1 MLSIGRLGVATGA
14 EYYLET
20 VANSVDDYYLG
31 HGEAPG
37 RWIGATAEQLG
48 LRGEVNADQLRNLLA
63 GFSPG
68 GDPLGI
74 QLRTDRRPGYDLTF
88 SAPKGVSLLWAFSS
102 DQIRG
107 EITEAHDRAVVAVLD
122 QLGKEASFARR
133 GASGQTLIE
142 AKGFIG
148 AAFRHR
154 TSRAL
159 DPQLHTHVVV
169 PNLVQGADGRWS
181 APDGRHLYAW
191 KKTAGTLYQSALR
204 SELAPLGLAWEVRRN
219 GLSEL
224 ADLRKPIL
232 RAFSKRR
239 VEIEAAME
247 TRGVTSAQ
255 AGERAALATRATK
268 PVGVL
273 PTDLLRE
280 EWTAQLAQIQLP
292 AGQGGTRSALPRDL
306 IMETVGNFR
315 PLPPQPNQLEAVFS
329 ILAGEARVSLDD
341 WELDERVILEH
352 GGAGNRVMP
361 LALLSSTF
369 ARREAMAAL
378 ARAFDVTPD
387 EAAALTDQFLE
398 RSSIVRVRAEPETG
412 RDAEMD
418 YERMRTTN
426 GAPVRVTIGDQ
437 RFTTTELLAAEERI
451 VETATRLTRVHMA
464 TVAPGLVAEVAE
476 HHPHLDGEQL
486 DGVRKLLT
494 SGNGVDLVIGQAGTG
509 KSTMLRAA
517 RVGWEAAGMK
527 VIGAAVAAR
536 TAADLEAGTG
546 IPSSSLAQILAD
558 LKRGG
563 ELTNKHVIVVD
574 EASLVGTRAL
584 DELCNRA
591 SSAWA
596 KVVLVGDN
604 RQISSIDAGGALRT
618 LANEMGDHVV
628 TLTTNRRQAGD
639 DQAWE
644 REALA
649 ALRDGEISPAVQAYL
664 EHGRVTLAGTIDEA
678 RQRLIDDWWAVHRD
692 HTTAIMAVRRVDV
705 ATLNELA
712 RARRQAGGELGRE
725 LVMGEKAF
733 SVGDRVIFERNQRVQ
748 GADEHNRVAREETVR
763 IRNGTF
769 ATVVGVVDPAGERE
783 LVDARTREGDVA
795 LGRGI
800 DQGDVARG
808 RGTDQGD
815 VAHQDRA
822 AQGDVARAVGLVVTL
837 DDGRRVVLPVEYVST
852 STSLGYALTVFRS
865 QGITVDHAFGL
876 AGAGLSQEAGYT
888 QLSRGRLSNNL
899 YVASSD
905 NPRWEIGHYAEDRA
919 LRDQMDELRTSLSHS
934 EEQRMARDNLPSWPT
949 IDPDQLDAAYRQ
961 FDQLGRALTTTAPI
975 GVLQELLEHRRL
987 EQEAEQAGRVDG
999 EVRKET
1005 GQLALL
1011 HAYRQVWITEH
1022 REDFN
1027 TWARLDDAL
1036 RRHEY
1041 RLGQAAAYSRPEHV
1055 TSLLGPVPT
1064 SPTDTERWQTAAG
1077 AIEAYR
1083 SRWEITGEQTLGPEP
1098 TGPEQRS
1105 HWSRTVATV
1114 GDTGFFG
1121 SERSA
1126 GAGPEHEDLAFHW
1139 RDVENAERRHEQEEY
1154 KKRFPDPELTR
1165 HRHRDRDDD
1174 DRSVDRLSS
1183 RDRGGGFGR

>member
-37 RWIGATAEQLG
+37 RWIGATAEQLE
-48 LRGEVNADQLRNLLA
+48 LTGEVDADQLRNLLA
-63 GFSPG
+63 GFSPQ
-68 GDPLGI
+68 GDPLGSR
-74 QLRTDRRPGYDLTF
+74 LRPDRRPGYDLTF

-102 DQIRG
+102 DQTRM

-122 QLGKEASFARR
+122 QLSREASFARR
-133 GASGQTLIE
+133 GANGHTLIE
-142 AKGFIG
+142 ANGFIG

-154 TSRAL
+154 TSRAG

-169 PNLVQGADGRWS
+169 PNLVQGVDGRWS

-204 SELAPLGLAWEVRRN
+204 NELAPLGLAWEVRRN

-247 TRGVTSAQ
+247 TRGVTSAR
-255 AGERAALATRATK
+255 AGEQAALATRAAK
-268 PVGVL
+268 PDGAL
-273 PTDLLRE
+273 PTDVLRE
-280 EWTAQLAQIQLP
+280 GWIAQLAEIQLP
-292 AGQGGTRSALPRDL
+292 DGRGGTRPALPQDL

-329 ILAGEARVSLDD
+329 ILAGEAKVSLDD
-341 WELDERVILEH
+341 WDLDERVILEH

-369 ARREAMAAL
+369 TRREAMAAL
-378 ARAFDVTPD
+378 ARAFDVTSD
-387 EAAALTDQFLE
+387 EAVALTDQFLE
-398 RSSIVRVRAEPETG
+398 RSSIVRVRAEPEPG
-412 RDAEMD
+412 RDVAVE

-426 GAPVRVTIGDQ
+426 GALVPVTSGDQ
-437 RFTTTELLAAEERI
+437 RYTTTELLAAEERI
-451 VETATRLTRVHMA
+451 VETATRLTRVNMA
-464 TVAPGLVAEVAE
+464 TVTPGLVAEVAE

-494 SGNGVDLVIGQAGTG
+494 SGNGVDLIIGQAGTG

-584 DELCNRA
+584 DELCDRA
-591 SSAWA
+591 RSAWA

-618 LANEMGDHVV
+618 LARELGDHVV
-628 TLTTNRRQAGD
+628 TLTTNRRQAGA

-649 ALRDGEISPAVQAYL
+649 ALRDGEVGMAVQAYL
-664 EHGRVTLAGTIDEA
+664 DHGRVTLAGTIDEA
-678 RQRLIDDWWAVHRD
+678 RQRLIDDWWAVQRD

-705 ATLNELA
+705 ATLNQLA
-712 RARRQAGGELGRE
+712 RARRQVGGELGRE
-725 LVMGEKAF
+725 LVVGEKTF

-748 GADEHNRVAREETVR
+748 AIDEHDRTTREETVR

-769 ATVVGVVDPAGERE
+769 ATVVRSIDPTVMHERAE
-783 LVDARTREGDVA
+783 ALAREGDVA
-795 LGRGI
+795 RDRGTDQGDGARDRET
-800 DQGDVARG
+800 DQGDVAR
-808 RGTDQGD
+808 DQGD
-815 VAHQDRA
+815 VGHAT
-822 AQGDVARAVGLVVTL
+822 GLVVTL
-837 DDGRRVVLPVEYVST
+837 DDGRRVILPTEYVQS

-919 LRDQMDELRTSLSHS
+919 LRDQMDELRISLSHS
-934 EEQRMARDNLPSWPT
+934 QEQRMARDNLPSWPT

-961 FDQLGRALTTTAPI
+961 FDKLGHQLVSQAPTSI
-975 GVLQELLEHRRL
+975 VHEWI
-987 EQEAEQAGRVDG
+987 EQLRVEREAEREGRVVDA

-1005 GQLALL
+1005 ERLALL
-1011 HAYRQVWITEH
+1011 HACRESWITEH
-1022 REDFN
+1022 RGDIN
-1027 TWARLDDAL
+1027 TLARLDDAL

-1041 RLGQAAAYSRPEHV
+1041 RLGQAATYGGPEHV

-1064 SPTDTERWQTAAG
+1064 SLTETERWQTAAG

-1083 SRWEITGEQTLGPEP
+1083 SRWGIIVKESLGAEP
-1098 TGPEQRS
+1098 TDPEQRA

-1121 SERSA
+1121 GDRST
-1126 GAGPEHEDLAFHW
+1126 GTGPEHEDLASHW
-1139 RDVENAERRHEQEEY
+1139 RNLEKAERRHEREEY
-1154 KKRFPDPELTR
+1154 EKRHPTPEPT
-1165 HRHRDRDDD
+1165 RHRDRDDD
-1174 DRSVDRLSS
+1174 RRRDRSTG
-1183 RDRGGGFGR
+1183 RDRGGGFGL

>member
-37 RWIGATAEQLG
+37 RWIGATADQLG
-48 LRGEVNADQLRNLLA
+48 LTGEVNADQLRNLLA
-63 GFSPG
+63 GLSPEG
-68 GDPLGI
+68 VSLGM

-102 DQIRG
+102 DQIRS

-133 GASGQTLIE
+133 GAKGQTLIE
-142 AKGFIG
+142 ANGFIG

-154 TSRAL
+154 TSRAG

-169 PNLVQGADGRWS
+169 PNLVQGSDGRWS

-204 SELAPLGLAWEVRRN
+204 TELIPLGLAWEVRRN

-224 ADLRKPIL
+224 ADLRKSIL

-239 VEIEAAME
+239 VDIEAAME
-247 TRGVTSAQ
+247 TRGVSSAR
-255 AGERAALATRATK
+255 AGERAALATRAAK
-268 PVGVL
+268 PDGAL
-273 PTDLLRE
+273 PTDVLRE
-280 EWTAQLAQIQLP
+280 EWTAQLAEIQLP
-292 AGQGGTRSALPRDL
+292 DGRGGKRSALPRDL
-306 IMETVGNFR
+306 IMETVGNNR
-315 PLPPQPNQLEAVFS
+315 PLPPRPDQLEAVFS

-341 WELDERVILEH
+341 WELDERVVLEH
-352 GGAGNRVMP
+352 GGAGNRLMP
-361 LALLSSTF
+361 LTLLSSTF
-369 ARREAMAAL
+369 TRREAMAAL
-378 ARAFDVTPD
+378 ARAFDVTPE
-387 EAAALTDQFLE
+387 EAVALTGQFLE

-412 RDAEMD
+412 RDAAMS
-418 YERMRTTN
+418 YERMRTKG
-426 GAPVRVTIGDQ
+426 GAMVPVTSGDQ

-451 VETATRLTRVHMA
+451 VETATKLTKANMGKVGRVLA
-464 TVAPGLVAEVAE
+464 SEVVDR
-476 HHPHLDGEQL
+476 HPHLDREQA
-486 DGVRKLLT
+486 DGVEKLLI
-494 SGNGVDLVIGQAGTG
+494 SGNGIDLVIGQAGTG

-517 RVGWEAAGMK
+517 RLGWEAAGMK

-563 ELTNKHVIVVD
+563 QLTNEHVVVVD

-584 DELCNRA
+584 DDLCVRA
-591 SSAWA
+591 RAARA

-604 RQISSIDAGGALRT
+604 RQISSIDAGGAVRT
-618 LANEMGDHVV
+618 LANELGDHVV

-649 ALRDGEISPAVQAYL
+649 ALRGGEVGVAVQAYL
-664 EHGRVTLAGTIDEA
+664 DHGRVTLAATIDEA

-705 ATLNELA
+705 AELNELA
-712 RARRQAGGELGRE
+712 RARRQEGGELGRE
-725 LVMGEKAF
+725 FVVGEKAF
-733 SVGDRVIFERNQRVQ
+733 SVGDRVIFERNQRVRA
-748 GADEHNRVAREETVR
+748 ADGHDRTTGGDTVR

-769 ATVVGVVDPAGERE
+769 ATVVGAIEVERE
-783 LVDARTREGDVA
+783 HERVDALAREDDRQGDVGRRAEMSQGYVAQRARSVEGDV
-795 LGRGI
+795 
-800 DQGDVARG
+800 Q
-808 RGTDQGD
+808 
-815 VAHQDRA
+815 RA
-822 AQGDVARAVGLVVTL
+822 AGLVVTL
-837 DDGRRVVLPVEYVST
+837 DDGQRVVLPAEYVRT
-852 STSLGYALTVFRS
+852 STSLGYALTVFQS

-899 YVASSD
+899 YVASAD
-905 NPRWEIGHYAEDRA
+905 NPRWEIGHHAEDRQ
-919 LRDQMDELRTSLSHS
+919 LRDQMDELVSSLSNS
-934 EEQRMARDNLPSWPT
+934 FEQRMARDSLANWTT
-949 IDPDQLDAAYRQ
+949 IDADRLAAAYTRL
-961 FDQLGRALTTTAPI
+961 DQLGHDLTSQAPHDFGPSLDRQHRRELIAEYEGRAVDPRDQNWTQ
-975 GVLQELLEHRRL
+975 VLEWAQGYREEWLSEHRQEIL
-987 EQEAEQAGRVDG
+987 EW
-999 EVRKET
+999 T
-1005 GQLALL
+1005 
-1011 HAYRQVWITEH
+1011 
-1022 REDFN
+1022 
-1027 TWARLDDAL
+1027 RLDDAV

-1055 TSLLGPVPT
+1055 TRLLGPVPT
-1064 SPTDTERWQTAAG
+1064 SLTDTERWQAAAG
-1077 AIEAYR
+1077 SIEAYR
-1083 SRWEITGEQTLGPEP
+1083 SRWEIHGEQTLGPEP
-1098 TGPEQRS
+1098 TDPAQRA
-1105 HWSRTVATV
+1105 HWSRTVAAL

-1121 SERSA
+1121 EERTTV
-1126 GAGPEHEDLAFHW
+1126 AGPEHDHLASHW
-1139 RDVENAERRHEQEEY
+1139 HGIEAAERKQEREAY
-1154 KKRFPDPELTR
+1154 EALHPTPSPSRGW
-1165 HRHRDRDDD
+1165 DRDDGWGYD
-1174 DRSVDRLSS
+1174 DGYGYDNAYG
-1183 RDRGGGFGR
+1183 RDDDYGYGL

>member
-1 MLSIGRLGVATGA
+1 VLSIGRLGVATGA

-48 LRGEVNADQLRNLLA
+48 LTGEVNADQLRNLLA
-63 GFSPG
+63 GLSPG
-68 GDPLGI
+68 GVSLGM
-74 QLRTDRRPGYDLTF
+74 QLRVDRRPGYDLTF

-102 DQIRG
+102 DQIRS

-133 GASGQTLIE
+133 GANGQALIE
-142 AKGFIG
+142 ANGFIG

-154 TSRAL
+154 TSRAG

-169 PNLVQGADGRWS
+169 PNLVQGTDGRWS

-204 SELAPLGLAWEVRRN
+204 SELAPLGLAWEVRCN

-239 VEIEAAME
+239 VDIEAAME
-247 TRGVTSAQ
+247 TRSVTSAR
-255 AGERAALATRATK
+255 AGERAALATRAAK
-268 PVGVL
+268 PDVAL
-273 PTDLLRE
+273 PTDVLRE
-280 EWTAQLAQIQLP
+280 EWTAQLAEIRLP
-292 AGQGGTRSALPRDL
+292 DGRGGKRSALPRDL
-306 IMETVGNFR
+306 IMETFGNVR
-315 PLPPQPNQLEAVFS
+315 PPPPQPDQLEAVFS

-361 LALLSSTF
+361 LTLLSSTF
-369 ARREAMAAL
+369 TRREAMAAL
-378 ARAFDVTPD
+378 ARAFDVTPA
-387 EAAALTDQFLE
+387 EAVALTDQFLE
-398 RSSIVRVRAEPETG
+398 RSCIVRVRAEPETG
-412 RDAEMD
+412 RDAVMD
-418 YERMRTTN
+418 FERMRTKG
-426 GAPVRVTIGDQ
+426 GARGPRPRGGPPETP
-437 RFTTTELLAAEERI
+437 TPLLAAEERI
-451 VETATRLTRVHMA
+451 VETATRLTKANLGKVGRVLA
-464 TVAPGLVAEVAE
+464 SEVVDR
-476 HHPHLDGEQL
+476 HPHLDREQA
-486 DGVRKLLT
+486 DGVEKLLI
-494 SGNGVDLVIGQAGTG
+494 SGNGIDLVIGQAGTG

-517 RVGWEAAGMK
+517 RLGWEAVGMK

-558 LKRGG
+558 LRRGG
-563 ELTNKHVIVVD
+563 QLTSEHVIVVD

-584 DELCNRA
+584 DDLCARA
-591 SSAWA
+591 SAAHA

-618 LANEMGDHVV
+618 LANELGDHVV

-644 REALA
+644 RDALA
-649 ALRDGEISPAVQAYL
+649 ALRGGEVGVAVQAYL
-664 EHGRVTLAGTIDEA
+664 DHGRVTLAGSIDEA
-678 RQRLIDDWWAVHRD
+678 RHRLISDWWAVHRD

-705 ATLNELA
+705 AKLNELA
-712 RARRQAGGELGRE
+712 RARRQEGGELGRE
-725 LVMGEKAF
+725 FVVGEKTF
-733 SVGDRVIFERNQRVQ
+733 SVGDRVIFERNQGVRAV
-748 GADEHNRVAREETVR
+748 DEHDRAIREETVR

-769 ATVVGVVDPAGERE
+769 ATVEGVVDPTVERE
-783 LVDARTREGDVA
+783 RANALAREGDVA
-795 LGRGI
+795 HRAQGGQGDVGQRARD
-800 DQGDVARG
+800 DQGDV
-808 RGTDQGD
+808 Q
-815 VAHQDRA
+815 RA
-822 AQGDVARAVGLVVTL
+822 AGLVVTL
-837 DDGRRVVLPVEYVST
+837 DDGRRVVLPAEYVQT

-888 QLSRGRLSNNL
+888 QLSRGRLTNNL
-899 YVASSD
+899 YVASAD
-905 NPRWEIGHYAEDRA
+905 NPRWEIGHHAEDRQ
-919 LRDQMDELRTSLSHS
+919 LRDQMEELVSSLSS
-934 EEQRMARDNLPSWPT
+934 SFEQRMARDNLANWPT
-949 IDPDQLDAAYRQ
+949 IDPDQLAAAYARLDKLRHDLTSQ
-961 FDQLGRALTTTAPI
+961 APHDFGPSLDKQHRRALIAEYEGRAVDPRDQNWTR
-975 GVLQELLEHRRL
+975 VLESVQGYRKEWLSEHRQKIL
-987 EQEAEQAGRVDG
+987 EW
-999 EVRKET
+999 T
-1005 GQLALL
+1005 
-1011 HAYRQVWITEH
+1011 
-1022 REDFN
+1022 
-1027 TWARLDDAL
+1027 RLDDAL

-1064 SPTDTERWQTAAG
+1064 SLTDTERWQTAAG

-1098 TGPEQRS
+1098 TDPDQRA
-1105 HWSRTVATV
+1105 HWSRTVAAL

-1121 SERSA
+1121 EERTT
-1126 GAGPEHEDLAFHW
+1126 GAGPENERLASHW
-1139 RDVENAERRHEQEEY
+1139 HGIEAAERQQEREAY
-1154 KKRFPDPELTR
+1154 EALHSTPSPSRG
-1165 HRHRDRDDD
+1165 RDRDDGWDYD
-1174 DRSVDRLSS
+1174 DDYGYDNSYG
-1183 RDRGGGFGR
+1183 RDDDYGYGL

>member
-31 HGEAPG
+31 HGEVPG
-37 RWIGATAEQLG
+37 RWIGATAERLG
-48 LRGEVNADQLRNLLA
+48 LSGEVNADQLRNLLA
-63 GFSPG
+63 GFSPE

-102 DQIRG
+102 DQIRS
-107 EITEAHDRAVVAVLD
+107 EITEAHDRAVVSVLD
-122 QLGKEASFARR
+122 RLGKDAAFARR
-133 GASGQTLIE
+133 GANGQTLIE
-142 AKGFIG
+142 ANGFIG

-154 TSRAL
+154 TSRAG
-159 DPQLHTHVVV
+159 DPQLHTHVVI
-169 PNLVQGADGRWS
+169 PNLVQGSDGRWS

-204 SELAPLGLAWEVRRN
+204 TELAPLGLAWEVRRN

-247 TRGVTSAQ
+247 TRGVTSAR
-255 AGERAALATRATK
+255 AGERAALATRAAK
-268 PVGVL
+268 PDGAL
-273 PTDLLRE
+273 PTDVLRE
-280 EWTAQLAQIQLP
+280 EWTVQLAEIQLP
-292 AGQGGTRSALPRDL
+292 DGRGGTRSALPRDL
-306 IMETVGNFR
+306 IMETVGNNR

-369 ARREAMAAL
+369 TRREAMAAL

-387 EAAALTDQFLE
+387 EAVALTDQFLE
-398 RSSIVRVRAEPETG
+398 RSSIVRVRAEPEAG
-412 RDAEMD
+412 RDATVD
-418 YERMRTTN
+418 FDRMRTTN
-426 GAPVRVTIGDQ
+426 GALVPVTSGDQ

-451 VETATRLTRVHMA
+451 VETATRLTKVHIA
-464 TVAPGLVAEVAE
+464 TVTPGLVAELGE
-476 HHPHLDGEQL
+476 RHPHLDGEQL

-584 DELCNRA
+584 DELCDRA

-618 LANEMGDHVV
+618 LARELGDHVV
-628 TLTTNRRQAGD
+628 TLTTNRRQAGA

-649 ALRDGEISPAVQAYL
+649 AMRDGEIGPAVQAYL
-664 EHGRVTLAGTIDEA
+664 DHGRVTLAGTIDEA
-678 RQRLIDDWWAVHRD
+678 RQRLIDEWWTVQRD
-692 HTTAIMAVRRVDV
+692 HTTAILAVRRVDV
-705 ATLNELA
+705 AALNELA
-712 RARRQAGGELGRE
+712 RARRQEGGELGRE
-725 LVMGEKAF
+725 IVVGEKAF

-748 GADEHNRVAREETVR
+748 AADEHNRATREETFR

-769 ATVVGVVDPAGERE
+769 ATVVGVAAQAGERE
-783 LVDARTREGDVA
+783 GVEALTREGDVA
-795 LGRGI
+795 LDRGN
-800 DQGDVARG
+800 DQGDVA
-808 RGTDQGD
+808 Q
-815 VAHQDRA
+815 QDRA
-822 AQGDVARAVGLVVTL
+822 AQGDAAWAAGLVVTL
-837 DDGRRVVLPVEYVST
+837 DTGQRVVLPAEYVQS

-905 NPRWEIGHYAEDRA
+905 NPRWDIGHYAEDRA

-934 EEQRMARDNLPSWPT
+934 QEQRMARDNLPSWPT
-949 IDPDQLDAAYRQ
+949 IDPDQLASAYRQ
-961 FDQLGRALTTTAPI
+961 FDQLGRSLTTTAPI

-987 EQEAEQAGRVDG
+987 EQEAERAGRAVDAQTS
-999 EVRKET
+999 KET
-1005 GQLALL
+1005 GQLARL
-1011 HAYRQVWITEH
+1011 HAYRKAWITEH
-1022 REDFN
+1022 RGDFN

-1064 SPTDTERWQTAAG
+1064 SLTDTERWQTAAG
-1077 AIEAYR
+1077 AVEAYR
-1083 SRWEITGEQTLGPEP
+1083 SRWGDQRGADTRSRADGPRAVLPLEQDGCHRRRLWVLRRRAECGHRPGP
-1098 TGPEQRS
+1098 
-1105 HWSRTVATV
+1105 
-1114 GDTGFFG
+1114 
-1121 SERSA
+1121 
-1126 GAGPEHEDLAFHW
+1126 
-1139 RDVENAERRHEQEEY
+1139 
-1154 KKRFPDPELTR
+1154 
-1165 HRHRDRDDD
+1165 
-1174 DRSVDRLSS
+1174 
-1183 RDRGGGFGR
+1183 